1 MKAKITW
8 TAFLLMTL
16 GLAGTSRNFCGKTC
30 RHPLS
35 AAPKTISLATA
46 CCGTTEETDGQLPG
60 FSPVN
65 LFIFQFK

>member
-1 MKAKITW
+1 MQAKITW
-8 TAFLLMTL
+8 TLFLLMAL

-30 RHPLS
+30 RQPFS
-35 AAPKTISLATA
+35 AAPKAISLATG
-46 CCGTTEETDGQLPG
+46 CTGEETDGQLPG

>member
-8 TAFLLMTL
+8 TAFLLMAL
-16 GLAGTSRNFCGKTC
+16 GLAGTSRNFCGKAC
-30 RHPLS
+30 RRPLS
-35 AAPKTISLATA
+35 AAPKAISLATA
-46 CCGTTEETDGQLPG
+46 CCDGEEADGQLPG

>member
-1 MKAKITW
+1 MQAKITW
-8 TAFLLMTL
+8 TVFLLMAL

-35 AAPKTISLATA
+35 AAPKAISLATA
-46 CCGTTEETDGQLPG
+46 CTAEETDGQLPG

>member
-16 GLAGTSRNFCGKTC
+16 GLAGTSRNFCGKAG
-30 RHPLS
+30 RPSLS
-35 AAPKTISLATA
+35 APKAINWATA
-46 CCGTTEETDGQLPG
+46 CTGTEENTDGQVPG